1 MQTSTSYLPF
11 KNFHVVPVREISP
24 KELKVS
30 AKKIRKDREKISHT
44 SILNF
49 IAKSFG
55 VKGGFSAY
63 TKIYEEEIIPF
74 LLKNNLTKQADLCS
88 LRYPGFGYP
97 PKVSKQK
104 IAERIFV
111 SGLPMP
117 KRLFTGYD
125 FDYANTISD
134 GFWYFNNHVQNE
146 GIFSEIIQ
154 TGYNL
159 QSFSE
164 PGVCLKTVVHN
175 LEIAKNHGNEIL
187 KGSLGYS
194 DRSLKDFILGGY
206 DQDIQTG
213 FNLIGDDLVQ
223 PRNRPSIIELYN
235 NDMEAESYKE
245 SLNASC
251 LVMEVFRQRIDG
263 QDKGWVEIIPFNDNL
278 AFLKGS
284 GGEFDF
290 IFLGQ
295 KDYEFQHKFM
305 QGQLKIA
312 DVPYFVSDYAF
323 KRWHYFDYKG
333 WWEQDEHES
342 ECHFYRT
349 GGTSRSYPG
358 SIEILISYHKRFNG
372 FESRDK
378 INDKCISGFT
388 KIKAADNKV
397 CISPLVSISDFNEF
411 LSENESYLRERVG
424 DKLSAVN
431 ADNNK
436 GLAAACTWF
445 DALAYCSWYTN
456 KYSIP
461 VRLLTSDEYMDIRKD
476 STGFTLEESIQKD
489 LIYTD
494 PATKKVYEK
503 HPPYMAESEFQSLN
517 LTYRKNIPTI
527 NLENGL
533 EFLNSNDFSEWMSDK
548 TCVRSASLACFY
560 RHGHVARSKPP
571 LDSSGKYKHQK
582 IGFRICYDIS

>member
-1 MQTSTSYLPF
+1 MQASTSYLPF

-24 KELKVS
+24 KELKIS

-63 TKIYEEEIIPF
+63 TKIYEEEIVPF

-134 GFWYFNNHVQNE
+134 GYWYFNNHVQNE

-154 TGYNL
+154 TDYNL

-164 PGVCLKTVVHN
+164 PGCFLKTVVHN
-175 LEIAKNHGNEIL
+175 LKIAKNHGDKIL

-194 DRSLKDFILGGY
+194 DRSLEDFILGGY

-223 PRNRPSIIELYN
+223 PRNSPSLIELYN

-245 SLNASC
+245 SLSVSC

-278 AFLKGS
+278 VFLKGS

-290 IFLGQ
+290 VFFGQ

-323 KRWHYFDYKG
+323 NRWHYFGYKG
-333 WWEQDEHES
+333 WREKDSHES
-342 ECHFYRT
+342 ECHYYRE
-349 GGTSRSYPG
+349 GGKSSNYPG
-358 SIEILISYHKRFNG
+358 YDELLINYLKDHDVFSEESRKYTTYRDGFMKVPLGAKEICISNLIS
-372 FESRDK
+372 
-378 INDKCISGFT
+378 IND
-388 KIKAADNKV
+388 
-397 CISPLVSISDFNEF
+397 LSDF
-411 LSENESYLRERVG
+411 LSENEDYSNYRTG
-424 DKLSAVN
+424 DDLLAVN
-431 ADNNK
+431 ADADRA
-436 GLAAACTWF
+436 LPAACTWF
-445 DALAYCSWYTN
+445 DALAYCKWYGD
-456 KYSIP
+456 KYKLP
-461 VRLLTSDEYMDIRKD
+461 VRLLTSSEYLSLREGHLGYSMKD
-476 STGFTLEESIQKD
+476 SYRKD
-489 LIYTD
+489 LIYIGPD
-494 PATKKVYEK
+494 NQAYPK
-503 HPPYMAESEFQSLN
+503 HPPYMSESSFQSLKVK
-517 LTYRKNIPTI
+517 YRHDIPKIT
-527 NLENGL
+527 LDNGL
-533 EFLNSNDFSEWMSDK
+533 VFLNSNDFSEWISDK
-548 TCVRSASLACFY
+548 ASIRSASLKSF
-560 RHGHVARSKPP
+560 RGNDNINRSSPP
-571 LDSSGKYKHQK
+571 LDSSGKYRHQK